1 MGLLV
6 TINLVIVIL
15 AFLVS
20 LVARDLPGILATVL
34 LGATSMALLFAVASA
49 TTVISV
55 AVAFGSLMMAI
66 VCIFARRRQLMVE
79 RRLDDL
85 ESRFLRARTDLESF
99 FLHQSRAARERRS
112 NSQTETT
119 KEGTGQDTADAA
131 SGRTPG
137 KPGAA
142 KS

>member
-34 LGATSMALLFAVASA
+34 LGATSMALVFAAAPA

-99 FLHQSRAARERRS
+99 FLQQSRAARERRS

-131 SGRTPG
+131 SDRTPG

>member
-1 MGLLV
+1 M
-6 TINLVIVIL
+6 VIVVL

-20 LVARDLPGILATVL
+20 LVARDLPGMLATVL
-34 LGATSMALLFAVASA
+34 LGATSMALVFGPASA
-49 TTVISV
+49 TMVISV
-55 AVAFGSLMMAI
+55 AVAFGSLLMAV
-66 VCIFARRRQLMVE
+66 VCVFARRRQLMVE

-99 FLHQSRAARERRS
+99 FLQQSRAARERRS
-112 NSQTETT
+112 NAQTETT
-119 KEGTGQDTADAA
+119 EEGTGQDTADAA
-131 SGRTPG
+131 SDRTPG